1 MTAKK
6 RTFESALE
14 RLCEIVEQLEGGE
27 IALDE
32 SMKIFEEG
40 GELVKYCLTQLEDAE
55 KKVQKLKTNDKGE
68 LQVELL

>member
-1 MTAKK
+1 VTAKK

-14 RLCEIVEQLEGGE
+14 RLGEIVEQLEGGE

-68 LQVELL
+68 LQLELL

>member
-14 RLCEIVEQLEGGE
+14 RLGEIVEQLEGGE

>member
-14 RLCEIVEQLEGGE
+14 RLGEIVEQLEGGE

-68 LQVELL
+68 LQLELL

>member
-1 MTAKK
+1 VTAKK

-14 RLCEIVEQLEGGE
+14 RLGEIVEQLEGGE

>member
-14 RLCEIVEQLEGGE
+14 RLGEIVEQLEGGE

-40 GELVKYCLTQLEDAE
+40 GELVKYCLTKLEDAE

-68 LQVELL
+68 LQLELL